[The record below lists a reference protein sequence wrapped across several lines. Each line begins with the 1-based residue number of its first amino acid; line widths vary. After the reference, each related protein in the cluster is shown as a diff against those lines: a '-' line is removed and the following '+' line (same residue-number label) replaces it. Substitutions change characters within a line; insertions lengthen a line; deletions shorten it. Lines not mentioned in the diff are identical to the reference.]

1 VVFWGVADE
10 RRKGRRRDEFDG
22 AGCAGSISTVPP
34 QAQVDAIDASTVRAW
49 VDTAGL

>member
-1 VVFWGVADE
+1 M
-10 RRKGRRRDEFDG
+10 RRFDLDR
-22 AGCAGSISTVPP
+22 AA